1 MVLTCAA
8 GLRPVPLSAD
18 LTRPPGGATEVV
30 ARVTPEGGD
39 TAVGHSTRGRH
50 TTIRW
55 RCCSGTRDRY
65 KVKVNKV
72 KILQASVIEK
82 TKYL

>member
-1 MVLTCAA
+1 MHLSHVVLTCAD

-39 TAVGHSTRGRH
+39 TAVGHSARGRH
-50 TTIRW
+50 GAIRG
-55 RCCSGTRDRY
+55 RCCSGTRDSY
-65 KVKVNKV
+65 KLKVK
-72 KILQASVIEK
+72 
-82 TKYL
+82 